1 MKFYATLVGALMTSF
16 LGGPSYAGDP
26 ESLATELVRLRGEVD
41 ATAAALT
48 EKRDAKS
55 GRIRALAAQKAQVE
69 AELRREELR
78 LRQLEQALESE
89 KKRVE
94 GASRAEAELRP
105 VAEEVAVRL
114 QGSLDHGV
122 PFRTADRRSELE
134 RIKKDLSD
142 GLLAPSSALTRL
154 WAWVEDELRQS
165 RENGM
170 HQQVI
175 PLGDREVLA
184 DVVRI
189 GMVALYFRTPEG
201 RFGIAKKQSSGGY
214 QYEELSDE
222 LAARQVARLF
232 ESMERR
238 VRVGFFELPNP
249 EPSVAGSAAEAR
261 R

>member
-1 MKFYATLVGALMTSF
+1 MKLSLAGPALFTALLTGPYAF
-16 LGGPSYAGDP
+16 AGDP
-26 ESLATELVRLRGEVD
+26 ESLALELVRLRGEVD
-41 ATAAALT
+41 AASGALA

-78 LRQLEQALESE
+78 LRQLEQALASE

-94 GASRAEAELRP
+94 SAGQAEAELRP
-105 VAEEVAVRL
+105 VALEVSARL
-114 QGSLDHGV
+114 RQTLEHGV
-122 PFRTADRRSELE
+122 PFRVADRRAELD
-134 RIKKDLSD
+134 RIAKDVEE
-142 GLLAPSSALTRL
+142 GLLVPSTAITRL

-165 RENGM
+165 RENGL
-170 HQQVI
+170 HQQVVT
-175 PLGDREVLA
+175 LGDREVLV
-184 DVVRI
+184 DVVRL

-201 RFGIAKKQSSGGY
+201 RYGLARKESSGGHRF
-214 QYEELSDE
+214 EELHDE

-249 EPSVAGSAAEAR
+249 EPSVAGSPAEAR

>member
-1 MKFYATLVGALMTSF
+1 MRFPFTGPVVLLTILA
-16 LGGPSYAGDP
+16 GPSSFAGEP
-26 ESLATELVRLRGEVD
+26 EGLAVELVRLRGEVD
-41 ATAAALT
+41 ATSAALA
-48 EKRDAKS
+48 EKREAKS

-89 KKRVE
+89 KRRVE
-94 GASRAEAELRP
+94 SASQAEAELRP
-105 VAEEVAVRL
+105 VAVEMAARL
-114 QGSLDHGV
+114 LGTLEHGV
-122 PFRTADRRSELE
+122 PFRVSDRRAELE
-134 RIKKDLSD
+134 RISKDLGE
-142 GLLAPSSALTRL
+142 GLLLPSTAVTRL

-175 PLGDREVLA
+175 ALGEREVLV
-184 DVVRI
+184 DVVRL

-201 RFGIAKKQSSGGY
+201 RFGLARKESSGGY
-214 QYEELSDE
+214 RYEELTDE
-222 LAARQVARLF
+222 GSARQVARLF

-249 EPSVAGSAAEAR
+249 EPSVAGSPAEAR